1 MNYQGLLA
9 TLLMVLILAAAFLT
23 SCYTPPPS
31 KTSKTSHPV
40 QLAKWLRVAGMWNVA
55 KISPLK
61 KPNKGDYTLAKAWR
75 PFSLLSTLGKLL
87 EAVVAE
93 RISYAVETYG
103 LLPANHFGA
112 RKQRSAEQALLL
124 LQERTYSAWRSKNMV
139 SLVSLGVKGAYN
151 GVYKDRLLQWLA
163 ARGIPSNL
171 VSWIGAFCSGRTATI
186 IVNRQAS
193 VVREL
198 EQAGLPQ
205 GSPLSPILFLFF
217 NADLIQ
223 HRIDH
228 NGGAIAFVDDY
239 AAWVVGK
246 TAAENMEIGL
256 AIMQRA
262 TEWENRSGASLER
275 DKTAFIHFTRNSRQS
290 ADEPISVKGRAKR
303 AHLACCNERATGGHG
318 AEAAARTLAVSDT
331 QAVQREGGAG
341 GRLRIV
347 IRTYARRA
355 SAERVLRRVQWVG
368 GQAVV
373 GCFQTVSTAVA
384 EAEANLS
391 TIGERHSR
399 KALRMWVNLHSM
411 PSTHPLAQMIR
422 RRTCKK
428 HTSPLQKTADVDDG
442 EQAAGYAQGVQGI
455 GVATSASARNRL
467 VGIGGAIDGID
478 WIRDNLERREYDKT
492 VSTNAQS
499 DACTAALVSIEVG
512 LGLVVSAVYD
522 NTLSAGVR
530 GQVTHVFTNNRTALV
545 ALRNGTRRSG
555 QWIIS
560 GILKH
565 VSSLKESHNRV
576 VFAWAPVSSAFE
588 LGKKAK
594 QLAQRSTDEER
605 VVTGRPRLTRSM
617 VQRTQERLR
626 RATEQVPATVGA
638 YLRRIETA
646 WPGKHTRRMYDD
658 VGLLNCR
665 SAFSSNAAVA
675 RRGRP

>member
-290 ADEPISVKGRAKR
+290 ADEPISVKGRAK
-303 AHLACCNERATGGHG
+303 
-318 AEAAARTLAVSDT
+318 S
-331 QAVQREGGAG
+331 
-341 GRLRIV
+341 
-347 IRTYARRA
+347 
-355 SAERVLRRVQWVG
+355 
-368 GQAVV
+368 
-373 GCFQTVSTAVA
+373 
-384 EAEANLS
+384 
-391 TIGERHSR
+391 
-399 KALRMWVNLHSM
+399 
-411 PSTHPLAQMIR
+411 
-422 RRTCKK
+422 
-428 HTSPLQKTADVDDG
+428 VDDG